1 MTANG
6 QDAKPVDPF
15 EALRGVRDA
24 YLESMSKVM
33 VNAVNSEEYAQAT
46 GALLN
51 GYLTLTAP
59 AREALD
65 KAMLQAL
72 EQFSLPSRQQVAV
85 LAERLTNIE
94 MRCDDMD
101 AKLDRILELSRSKHR
116 PKRRTLLQPNVLP
129 RRYQVHAPAHQ
140 KTLEGRYDTSCGIAQ
155 SWVDSG
161 SKA

>member
-24 YLESMSKVM
+24 YLDSMSKVM
-33 VNAVNSEEYAQAT
+33 INAVNSEEYAQAT
-46 GALLN
+46 GALLG

-72 EQFSLPSRQQVAV
+72 EQFSLPSRQQVAA

-101 AKLDRILELSRSKHR
+101 AKLDRILELSRPKQPAASESSSATQRVPANGTKSKH
-116 PKRRTLLQPNVLP
+116 PRT
-129 RRYQVHAPAHQ
+129 R
-140 KTLEGRYDTSCGIAQ
+140 KS
-155 SWVDSG
+155 
-161 SKA
+161 

>member
-1 MTANG
+1 MSANG

-24 YLESMSKVM
+24 YLDSMSKVM
-33 VNAVNSEEYAQAT
+33 INAVNSEEYAQAT
-46 GALLN
+46 GALLG
-51 GYLTLTAP
+51 GYLTLTGP

-72 EQFSLPSRQQVAV
+72 EQFSLPSRQQVAA

-101 AKLDRILELSRSKHR
+101 AKLDRILELSRPKQPAASESSSATRRVPANGTKSKH
-116 PKRRTLLQPNVLP
+116 PRT
-129 RRYQVHAPAHQ
+129 R
-140 KTLEGRYDTSCGIAQ
+140 KS
-155 SWVDSG
+155 
-161 SKA
+161 

>member
-15 EALRGVRDA
+15 EALRGLRDT
-24 YLESMSKVM
+24 YLDSMSKVM
-33 VNAVNSEEYAQAT
+33 INAVNSEEYAQAT
-46 GALLN
+46 GTWLS

-101 AKLDRILELSRSKHR
+101 AKLDQILELARSNQSAENTKPSPTQRNAANGTRSTH
-116 PKRRTLLQPNVLP
+116 PRT
-129 RRYQVHAPAHQ
+129 R
-140 KTLEGRYDTSCGIAQ
+140 KS
-155 SWVDSG
+155 
-161 SKA
+161 

>member
-1 MTANG
+1 MAANG

-33 VNAVNSEEYAQAT
+33 VNAVNSEEYAQAS
-46 GALLN
+46 GAMLG

-101 AKLDRILELSRSKHR
+101 AKLDQILQLSRWKQPTATATPSPTQRTATKGSRSKR
-116 PKRRTLLQPNVLP
+116 PRT
-129 RRYQVHAPAHQ
+129 R
-140 KTLEGRYDTSCGIAQ
+140 KS
-155 SWVDSG
+155 
-161 SKA
+161 

>member
-15 EALRGVRDA
+15 EALRGLRDS
-24 YLESMSKVM
+24 YLDSMSKVM
-33 VNAVNSEEYAQAT
+33 INAVNSEEYAQASGT
-46 GALLN
+46 WLS

-101 AKLDRILELSRSKHR
+101 AKLDQILELARYQPDR
-116 PKRRTLLQPNVLP
+116 PKPRNLQQPN
-129 RRYQVHAPAHQ
+129 RHAANGTRSTHQ
-140 KTLEGRYDTSCGIAQ
+140 RTRKS
-155 SWVDSG
+155 
-161 SKA
+161 

>member
-6 QDAKPVDPF
+6 QDTKPVDPF

-24 YLESMSKVM
+24 YLDSMSKVM

-46 GALLN
+46 GAFLG

-85 LAERLTNIE
+85 LAERLTHIE
-94 MRCDDMD
+94 TRCDDMD
-101 AKLDRILELSRSKHR
+101 AKLDRILELSVSNQPRGDAIPSRSKRTAKKASKSTR
-116 PKRRTLLQPNVLP
+116 PRT
-129 RRYQVHAPAHQ
+129 R
-140 KTLEGRYDTSCGIAQ
+140 KS
-155 SWVDSG
+155 
-161 SKA
+161 

>member
-24 YLESMSKVM
+24 YLDSMSKVM
-33 VNAVNSEEYAQAT
+33 INAVNSEEYAQAS

-59 AREALD
+59 ARESLD

-94 MRCDDMD
+94 TRCDDMD
-101 AKLDRILELSRSKHR
+101 AKLDRILELSRPKQPAASESSSATERARAKGTKSKH
-116 PKRRTLLQPNVLP
+116 P
-129 RRYQVHAPAHQ
+129 RSR
-140 KTLEGRYDTSCGIAQ
+140 KS
-155 SWVDSG
+155 
-161 SKA
+161 

>member
-1 MTANG
+1 LKGGSQKAAND
-6 QDAKPVDPF
+6 QNTTNDRDAKPVDPF
-15 EALRGVRDA
+15 EALRGVRDS

-72 EQFSLPSRQQVAV
+72 EQFSLPSRQQVTV

-94 MRCDDMD
+94 TRCDDMD
-101 AKLDRILELSRSKHR
+101 AKLDRILELSRSKQ
-116 PKRRTLLQPNVLP
+116 PAETADPSAAKRAAANGTRTTHP
-129 RRYQVHAPAHQ
+129 RTR
-140 KTLEGRYDTSCGIAQ
+140 KR
-155 SWVDSG
+155 
-161 SKA
+161 

>member
-1 MTANG
+1 MPAKE

-15 EALRGVRDA
+15 EALRGMRDA
-24 YLESMSKVM
+24 YLDSMSKVM
-33 VNAVNSEEYAQAT
+33 VSAVNSEEYAQAT
-46 GALLN
+46 GALLD

-101 AKLDRILELSRSKHR
+101 AKLDQILEQLRSNPAAETAAPSPTQRAGANGIRSRH
-116 PKRRTLLQPNVLP
+116 PRT
-129 RRYQVHAPAHQ
+129 
-140 KTLEGRYDTSCGIAQ
+140 KKS
-155 SWVDSG
+155 
-161 SKA
+161 

>member
-1 MTANG
+1 MTAKE

-15 EALRGVRDA
+15 EALRGLREA
-24 YLESMSKVM
+24 YLESMSTVM
-33 VNAVNSEEYAQAT
+33 INAVNSEEYAEAT
-46 GALLN
+46 GAWLN

-94 MRCDDMD
+94 TRCDDMD
-101 AKLDRILELSRSKHR
+101 AKLDQLLELSRSKQ
-116 PKRRTLLQPNVLP
+116 PAEAANPSPTRRTAANGTRSTHP
-129 RRYQVHAPAHQ
+129 RTR
-140 KTLEGRYDTSCGIAQ
+140 KS
-155 SWVDSG
+155 
-161 SKA
+161 

>member
-24 YLESMSKVM
+24 YLDSMSKVM
-33 VNAVNSEEYAQAT
+33 INAVNSEEYAQAT

-59 AREALD
+59 AREVLD

-85 LAERLTNIE
+85 LAERLSNIE
-94 MRCDDMD
+94 TRCDDMD
-101 AKLDRILELSRSKHR
+101 AKLDRILELSRAKQPAETANPS
-116 PKRRTLLQPNVLP
+116 PAQRTPANGTGSTHP
-129 RRYQVHAPAHQ
+129 RTR
-140 KTLEGRYDTSCGIAQ
+140 KS
-155 SWVDSG
+155 
-161 SKA
+161 

>member
-1 MTANG
+1 MAANG

-33 VNAVNSEEYAQAT
+33 VNAVNSEEYAQAS
-46 GALLN
+46 GAMLG

-72 EQFSLPSRQQVAV
+72 EQLSLPSRQQVAV

-94 MRCDDMD
+94 TRCDDMD
-101 AKLDRILELSRSKHR
+101 AKLDQILELSRRKQPAATATPSLTQRTAKNSGRSKR
-116 PKRRTLLQPNVLP
+116 PRT
-129 RRYQVHAPAHQ
+129 R
-140 KTLEGRYDTSCGIAQ
+140 KS
-155 SWVDSG
+155 
-161 SKA
+161 

>member
-1 MTANG
+1 MTAKE

-24 YLESMSKVM
+24 YLDSMSKVM
-33 VNAVNSEEYAQAT
+33 INAVNSEEYAEAT
-46 GALLN
+46 GTLLN

-94 MRCDDMD
+94 TRCDDMD
-101 AKLDRILELSRSKHR
+101 AKLDRILEMSHSNQPTETANPSATRRAATNGTRSTH
-116 PKRRTLLQPNVLP
+116 PRT
-129 RRYQVHAPAHQ
+129 R
-140 KTLEGRYDTSCGIAQ
+140 KG
-155 SWVDSG
+155 
-161 SKA
+161 

>member
-1 MTANG
+1 MSANG

-24 YLESMSKVM
+24 YLDSMSKVM
-33 VNAVNSEEYAQAT
+33 INAVNSEEYAQAT
-46 GALLN
+46 GALLG

-94 MRCDDMD
+94 TRCDDMD
-101 AKLDRILELSRSKHR
+101 GKLDRILEMSRPKQPAASESSSATQRVPANGTKSKH
-116 PKRRTLLQPNVLP
+116 PRT
-129 RRYQVHAPAHQ
+129 R
-140 KTLEGRYDTSCGIAQ
+140 KS
-155 SWVDSG
+155 
-161 SKA
+161 